1 MRPRAELGSVAIS
14 PAAAPARLATK
25 RQQPLIILSRYLEL
39 PVAAIGAQ
47 IQHDRATTDR
57 TVLGVLLVATA
68 QIKQRFDHFTTVWT
82 LVWLRFQ
89 HRHFLV
95 AIIAV

>member
-25 RQQPLIILSRYLEL
+25 RQQTLIILSRYLEL

-68 QIKQRFDHFTTVWT
+68 QIEQRFDHFTTVWT

>member
-1 MRPRAELGSVAIS
+1 MNDDCLRPTPNLAPFL
-14 PAAAPARLATK
+14 AATRLATK
-25 RQQPLIILSRYLEL
+25 RQQTLIILSRYLEL

-47 IQHDRATTDR
+47 IQHDRAATDR

-68 QIKQRFDHFTTVWT
+68 QIEQRFDHFTTVWT